1 MFYYYFC
8 SPFLLFVEMQEIIRP
23 IEQEFEVFK
32 ELFEDYIKNNKNE
45 ILSILKDD
53 VIDSL
58 RDDIEAIQYDAEE
71 ALNMA
76 EEALSMMM
84 GKKN

>member
-1 MFYYYFC
+1 M
-8 SPFLLFVEMQEIIRP
+8 
-23 IEQEFEVFK
+23 
-32 ELFEDYIKNNKNE
+32 FEDYIKNNKNE

-58 RDDIEAIQYDAEE
+58 RDDIEVIQYDAEE